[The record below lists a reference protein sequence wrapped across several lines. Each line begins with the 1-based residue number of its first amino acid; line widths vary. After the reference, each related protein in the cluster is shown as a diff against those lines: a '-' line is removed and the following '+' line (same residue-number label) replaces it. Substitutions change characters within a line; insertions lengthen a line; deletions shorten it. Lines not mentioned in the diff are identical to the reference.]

1 MRISLFLIVLF
12 LVHPQTMDAQ
22 NDGSNQAYSMPNT
35 EVRYLN
41 SESNGVEYKLYV
53 SLPEEY
59 HNSEQN
65 HPVLY
70 LLDADYSFAIAKNI
84 VDHLAQRN
92 HLQDVIVIGIA
103 YAGENQYRLNRT
115 RDYTPTNSDEPV
127 SFQQI
132 QREYSGGG
140 PEFSDFI
147 ERELIPYIEENY
159 SVSKRR
165 TLTGHSYGGLFTAWT
180 LLTKPILFDGY
191 IIISPSLWYDDKLL
205 FHLDEKLSSY
215 RDRDIR
221 VYLAVGER
229 EINENWNM
237 PRDLNEFVEL
247 LRGFNNQRLQI
258 KKDVGINETH
268 NSIFPYGLSN
278 GIRFI
283 FQGI

>member
-12 LVHPQTMDAQ
+12 LIDPVWVAAQ
-22 NDGSNQAYSMPNT
+22 VVRANPYSMPNT
-35 EVRYLN
+35 EVRYL
-41 SESNGVEYKLYV
+41 SSKSNNIEYKLYV
-53 SLPEEY
+53 SLPEDY
-59 HNSEQN
+59 QNSEQKY
-65 HPVLY
+65 PVLY

-127 SFQQI
+127 SFQEI

-140 PEFSDFI
+140 PVFSVFI
-147 ERELIPYIEENY
+147 EQELIPYIEENY
-159 SVSKRR
+159 RVTDSR
-165 TLTGHSYGGLFTAWT
+165 TLTGHSYGGLFTAWI
-180 LLTKPILFDGY
+180 LLTKPYLFDGY

-205 FHLDEKLSSY
+205 FRLDEKLSSF

-221 VYLAVGER
+221 IYAAVGER

-247 LRGFNNQRLQI
+247 LKELNNPKLQVN
-258 KKDVGINETH
+258 KGIGVNETH
-268 NSIFPYGLSN
+268 NSIFPFGLSN
-278 GIRFI
+278 GIRFV
-283 FQGI
+283 FQCI